1 MNGSVAV
8 DSSQD
13 YFAPQQEGDIDMVAK
28 VRELLISI
36 GQLPKIHLYDNSP
49 KIKEAMNK
57 RPDVQRF
64 ILNDYWNIQIM
75 AVDADSIDVRYCLV
89 GRGDCTSWLYLFES
103 KVLPFIMEH
112 NLPSY

>member
-1 MNGSVAV
+1 MSTTSPSNPYEYS
-8 DSSQD
+8 
-13 YFAPQQEGDIDMVAK
+13 APREDGDIDLVK
-28 VRELLISI
+28 IVRDMLIKI
-36 GQLPKIHLYDNSP
+36 GQLPRVHLYDNSP
-49 KIKEAMNK
+49 KIKEAMSR

-75 AVDADSIDVRYCLV
+75 SVDADSIDVRYCLV
-89 GRGDCTSWLYLFES
+89 GRGDCDTWLQLFES

>member
-1 MNGSVAV
+1 MSTVPASNPYEYSAPREDGDV
-8 DSSQD
+8 DLVK
-13 YFAPQQEGDIDMVAK
+13 IIRDMLIK
-28 VRELLISI
+28 V
-36 GQLPKIHLYDNSP
+36 GQLPKVHLYDNSV
-49 KIKEAMNK
+49 KIKEASIR

-75 AVDADSIDVRYCLV
+75 SVDTDSIDVRYCLV
-89 GRGDCTSWLYLFES
+89 GRGDYKTWLELFES